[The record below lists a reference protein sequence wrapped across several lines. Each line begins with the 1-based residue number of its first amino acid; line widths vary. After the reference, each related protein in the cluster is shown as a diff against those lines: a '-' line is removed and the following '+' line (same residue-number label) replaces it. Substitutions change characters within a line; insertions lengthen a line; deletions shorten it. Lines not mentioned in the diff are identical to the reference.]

1 MKTPSKSM
9 ADRPTTSSRIAS
21 NPASTVIPSP
31 LQRARNLLLPESRQE
46 ADSPEKAAPRFTE
59 NVLRERNDRAIC
71 FSPSAE
77 EALSR
82 AGFSRRSFV
91 KGAGALIV
99 SFSMGGAWRALE
111 AQQTRV
117 GAFGE
122 PAAPDSPPADQVDS
136 WIAIASDSSV
146 TAYTG
151 KEELGQGM
159 STAQMQLVAEELCV
173 PFHRVNLIVADT
185 AFTPDQGVTSGSQSH
200 PANFNRSNLAQAC
213 ASAREALLQLG
224 SKKLNI
230 PAGELIAVDGTI
242 RSKTDPSKK
251 VAYGELVAGK
261 KFAISVD
268 PAAKRKPASEWTVL
282 GEPMP
287 RPDMPAMVTGEFEFV
302 HNVRVPGMLHGMVVR
317 PAAVGAHV
325 INVDETSVAGMPGL
339 VKVVV
344 KKDFVGVVAEKPW
357 QAIRIASALKVEWS
371 PAPELPKFESFYD
384 HLRNQKPTRDT
395 LLVNSKDVDQ
405 KLAEAATVVKATYY
419 HPYQM
424 HGSMG
429 SSCAVADVQGEKITV
444 WSPTQGVWHQRATLG
459 MLLGLK
465 PENVRVIF
473 RRGSGCYGINGAD
486 TVTYDAALLSQA
498 VGKPVRVQLTRKD
511 EMAWENY
518 GFAFVID
525 ERAGLD
531 SQGNIIAW
539 DHEAWSPVLGNR
551 PVYKYPGNVITGF
564 LAGFQPE
571 EFRPRSPAPEPTSFS
586 NNSNAIPS
594 YVVGHVGG
602 ADHGAGTVK
611 SERALLH
618 NVVSPFWT
626 GPLRSPQRLQN
637 TFAHES
643 FMDELAARA
652 KADPVEFRLR
662 HLSEPRM
669 RAVVQAAA
677 KAANWDARPSPKL
690 HDVKTAAAVVRG
702 RGISCV
708 AYEGDNGYSAMV
720 AEVEVEIATGKIA
733 VKRMVIAN
741 DSGPISNPDGLRNQ
755 CEGGALQ
762 GLSRCLGEEVTWDNH
777 NVTSIDWKTYRTLP
791 LGFDVPKV
799 EVVLLNRPDE
809 SATGA
814 GETAITIV
822 AGAIANAIFD
832 ATGARVRQVP
842 FRPERIKAALAG

>member
-1 MKTPSKSM
+1 MKNPSLPVTELPM
-9 ADRPTTSSRIAS
+9 A
-21 NPASTVIPSP
+21 
-31 LQRARNLLLPESRQE
+31 QG
-46 ADSPEKAAPRFTE
+46 AAG
-59 NVLRERNDRAIC
+59 
-71 FSPSAE
+71 
-77 EALSR
+77 ALAR
-82 AGFSRRSFV
+82 AGFSRRTFI
-91 KGAGALIV
+91 KGTGALIV
-99 SFSMGGAWRALE
+99 SFSMGGALGTLE
-111 AQQTRV
+111 AQTRA
-117 GAFGE
+117 GAFGLD
-122 PAAPDSPPADQVDS
+122 AAPDSPPANEVDS
-136 WIAIASDSSV
+136 WIAIASDGSV

-159 STAQMQLVAEELCV
+159 STAQIQLVAEELCV

-185 AFTPDQGVTSGSQSH
+185 SLTPDQGVTSGSQSH
-200 PANFNRSNLAQAC
+200 PANFNHNNLAGAC
-213 ASAREALLQLG
+213 ATAREALLQLG
-224 SKKLNI
+224 SKHLNI
-230 PAGELIAVDGTI
+230 PGDQLVAVEGEI
-242 RSKTDPSKK
+242 RSKSDASKK
-251 VAYGELVAGK
+251 VPYADLVAGK
-261 KFAISVD
+261 KFDIKVD

-282 GEPMP
+282 GKPIG
-287 RPDMPAMVTGEFEFV
+287 RPDMPAMATGTFEYA
-302 HNVRVPGMLHGMVVR
+302 HNVRVPGMLHGMVIR
-317 PAAVGAHV
+317 PSAVGANLM
-325 INVDETSVAGMPGL
+325 NVDESSVSGMPGF

-344 KKDFVGVVAEKPW
+344 KKNFVGIVAEKTW
-357 QAIRIASALKVEWS
+357 QAVQIARALNVTWS
-371 PAPELPKFESFYD
+371 PAPELPKQETFYD

-424 HGSMG
+424 HGSVG
-429 SSCAVADVQGEKITV
+429 SSCAVADVQGDKATV
-444 WSPTQGVWHQRATLG
+444 WSPTQGVWHQRATLA

-486 TVTYDAALLSQA
+486 AVTYDAALLSQA

-518 GFAFVID
+518 GFAFTID

-531 SQGNIIAW
+531 AQGNIIAW

-551 PVYKYPGNVITGF
+551 PVYAYPGNVITGF

-571 EFRPRSPAPEPTSFS
+571 EFKPRSPAPEPTNFS

-594 YVVGHVGG
+594 YVVGHVAG
-602 ADHGAGTVK
+602 ADHGAGTIK

-669 RAVVQAAA
+669 VDVVKAAA
-677 KAANWDARPSPKL
+677 KAANWDARPSPKPRATL
-690 HDVKTAAAVVRG
+690 AAGIARG

-708 AYEGDNGYSAMV
+708 AYEGDNGYAAMV
-720 AEVEVEIATGKIA
+720 AEVEVDLATGKVN
-733 VKRMVIAN
+733 VKRIVLSN
-741 DSGPISNPDGLRNQ
+741 DAGPISNPDGLRNQ

-762 GLSRCLGEEVTWDNH
+762 GMSRALGEEVTWDDH
-777 NVTSIDWKTYRTLP
+777 NVTSVDWRTYHSLP
-791 LGFDVPKV
+791 LGFAVPKI
-799 EVVLLNRPDE
+799 EVVLLNRPDQP
-809 SATGA
+809 ATGA
-814 GETAITIV
+814 GETAITVV
-822 AGAIANAIFD
+822 AGAIGNAIFD
-832 ATGARVRQVP
+832 ATGARIRQVP
-842 FRPERIKAALAG
+842 FTLERIKAALAG